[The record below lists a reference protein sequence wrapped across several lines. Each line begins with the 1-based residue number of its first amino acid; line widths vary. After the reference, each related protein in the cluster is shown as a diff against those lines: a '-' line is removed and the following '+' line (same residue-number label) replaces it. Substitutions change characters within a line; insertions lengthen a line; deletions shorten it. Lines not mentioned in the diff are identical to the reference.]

1 MRKLLLT
8 LVLLSFQFAVNA
20 ENCTNYPYTDGMNI
34 EDVEGGTKIL
44 STMSAI
50 VSSDHPAS
58 IRDAKDEATLLA
70 KAQISKFL
78 NEEIQS
84 DESITR
90 AVEETKSMQGP
101 NQGYARKELI
111 QRVKSLRSSSRSL
124 LRGVVLLGDCYTK
137 GSEVRVSVGLK
148 PSTIAQAGNLAAGV
162 NQSFD
167 SSQTPQTANTA
178 ETEGN
183 SDSRTANE
191 GGEGYSNTSR
201 LNEF

>member
-1 MRKLLLT
+1 MRNIYLT
-8 LVLLSFQFAVNA
+8 LLLLSFQFAVNA
-20 ENCTNYPYTDGMNI
+20 ENCATYPYTDGMNI
-34 EDVEGGTKIL
+34 EDVGGGTKIL

-84 DESITR
+84 DETIKRS
-90 AVEETKSMQGP
+90 VEETKSMQGP
-101 NQGYARKELI
+101 NQEVARKELI
-111 QRVKSLRSSSRSL
+111 ERVKALRSSSKAL

-137 GSEVRVSVGLK
+137 GSEVRATVGVK
-148 PSTIAQAGNLAAGV
+148 PSTIAQAGNLAGSV
-162 NQSFD
+162 NQSFN
-167 SSQTPQTANTA
+167 SSKTPQAANTA
-178 ETEGN
+178 EAERNAGDRAGN
-183 SDSRTANE
+183 M

-201 LNEF
+201 LNNF